1 MIVRLYSG
9 NDGQSHFDDL
19 NLPTS
24 EVEPVTIK
32 PGADLTFRRADDG
45 QLIGA
50 VRQEIHA
57 DDHTHEARTGNE
69 GWHNAPRRQYVI
81 VLSNHMEVRV
91 GDGTVRRL
99 GPGDVMLAE
108 DFTGQ
113 GHISRAVGS
122 PLVWVTVPLSE

>member
-9 NDGQSHFDDL
+9 DDGQSHFEELEPPAAD
-19 NLPTS
+19 
-24 EVEPVTIK
+24 VEPVKIK

-45 QLIGA
+45 QLIGSA
-50 VRQEIHA
+50 S
-57 DDHTHEARTGNE
+57 DH

-81 VLSNHMEVRV
+81 VLSNQMEVRV

-113 GHISRAVGS
+113 GHVSRAVGG
-122 PLVWVTVPLSE
+122 PLVWVTVPLPD